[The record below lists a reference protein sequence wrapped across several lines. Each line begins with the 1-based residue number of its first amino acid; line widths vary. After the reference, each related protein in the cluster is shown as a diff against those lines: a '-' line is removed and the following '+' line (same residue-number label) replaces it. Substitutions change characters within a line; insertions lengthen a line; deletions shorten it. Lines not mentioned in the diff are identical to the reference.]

1 MNLLYRYSRQYWKL
15 VAVALLL
22 AAINQ
27 IFSLLDPLIFR
38 HVIDSYATKYHDY
51 TQGQFIRGAGL
62 LLLAAMGV
70 AFVSRVAKNF
80 QDYFTNVIVQR
91 LGAKMYSDGIR
102 HSLDLPYQVFEDQR
116 SGETLG
122 KLQKV
127 RSDVER
133 FITAAINVLFI
144 SVVGI
149 VFVMVYAFRV
159 HWSIAPAFLVTVP
172 LLGII
177 SSVLSRK
184 IKKIQK
190 TIVAETTAL
199 AGSTTESLRNIE
211 LVKSLGLAH
220 QEVVRLNGI
229 TEKILKLE
237 LKKVKYLRSLSFIQG
252 TCVNALRTSILFLML
267 YLIFRQEITIGQ
279 FFSLMIYSFFIFTPL
294 QELGNIINI
303 YRETEVSLQNF
314 QDILDTPR
322 DPRPQNPVLLQ
333 DLMTLQ
339 FDQVSFQHHSAST
352 LALDRITFGAARVDT
367 IAFVGP
373 SGAGKTTLVK
383 LLVGLYTPKSGEIL
397 YNSTPAN
404 QVDLNGLREKIGF
417 VTQDTQLFAGSIRE
431 NLLFVNPNATDE
443 QCLEV
448 LHKAAADGLL
458 ARADKGLSTV
468 IGEGGVKVSGGERQ
482 RLAIARALLR
492 RPHLLVF
499 DEATSS
505 LDSIT
510 EEEISRTIRDVATRG
525 DAITILI
532 AHRLSTIMHA
542 DRIHVLERLRL
553 VNVTAEPATLG
564 GKTGL
569 RLRISEQGAKL
580 QDSVRGG
587 QVDVEQLAAIGGV
600 AFGNG
605 VIEAEIAGTPGP
617 GAAQGARGFVGI
629 AFRL

>member
-1 MNLLYRYSRQYWKL
+1 VGAAPIPMKLLYRYARQYWKL
-15 VAVALLL
+15 LVVALLL
-22 AAINQ
+22 AATNQ
-27 IFSLLDPLIFR
+27 IFSLLDPVIFR
-38 HVIDSYATKYHDY
+38 HVIDNYATKRHDF
-51 TQGQFIRGAGL
+51 TQAQFIRGSGL
-62 LLLAAMGV
+62 LLLGMVGV

-91 LGAKMYSDGIR
+91 LGAKMYSDGIH

-133 FITAAINVLFI
+133 FITAAINVIFI

-149 VFVMVYAFRV
+149 VFVMVYAMRV
-159 HWSIAPAFLVTVP
+159 HWSIAPAFLITVP

-220 QEVVRLNGI
+220 QEVERLNGV

-252 TCVNALRTSILFLML
+252 TAVNALRTSILFLML

-279 FFSLMIYSFFIFTPL
+279 FFSLMFFSFYIFTPL
-294 QELGNIINI
+294 QELGNVINI

-314 QDILDTPR
+314 QTILDTPR
-322 DPRPQNPVLLQ
+322 DPKPANPEPV
-333 DLMTLQ
+333 DELMTLQ
-339 FDQVSFQHHSAST
+339 FEQVSFQHQSSS
-352 LALDRITFGAARVDT
+352 LPALNEINFSAARGDT

-373 SGAGKTTLVK
+373 SGAGKSTLVK
-383 LLVGLYTPKSGEIL
+383 LLVGLYATKEGTIL
-397 YNSTPAN
+397 YNGIPSN
-404 QVDLNGLREKIGF
+404 RVDLDLLREKIGF
-417 VTQDTQLFAGSIRE
+417 VTQDTQLFSGSIRE

-443 QCLEV
+443 ECMEV
-448 LHKAAADGLL
+448 LQQAAADSLL
-458 ARADKGLSTV
+458 SRADRGLDTL
-468 IGEGGVKVSGGERQ
+468 IGEGGVKVSGGEKQ
-482 RLAIARALLR
+482 RLSIARALLR
-492 RPHLLVF
+492 HPQLLVF

-505 LDSIT
+505 LDSLT
-510 EEEISRTIRDVATRG
+510 EEEISRTIREVATNQE
-525 DAITILI
+525 AITILI

-542 DRIHVLERLRL
+542 DRIFVLERGHIVESGRHSELL
-553 VNVTAEPATLG
+553 DQ
-564 GKTGL
+564 KGL
-569 RLRISEQGAKL
+569 YYAMWRQ
-580 QDSVRGG
+580 
-587 QVDVEQLAAIGGV
+587 QVGEREAVEAAG
-600 AFGNG
+600 
-605 VIEAEIAGTPGP
+605 
-617 GAAQGARGFVGI
+617 
-629 AFRL
+629 